1 MEQWSVV
8 FQTVKDLFSM
18 VGAIA
23 TLVLLI
29 KRNRNDADDRDRRK

>member
-8 FQTVKDLFSM
+8 FQTVENLFSM

-23 TLVLLI
+23 TLVLLM
-29 KRNRNDADDRDRRK
+29 KRDQNHPDDRDRRG